1 MFLFLLGNLS
11 FSFFTNAAY
20 KFWKDVNGI
29 IHGKTIIVLNQARV
43 ISIAKVSV
51 SHARDFHG
59 FNERI
64 CSILESFPCLFLES
78 FPRRVKLEWH

>member
-59 FNERI
+59 FNGRF
-64 CSILESFPCLFLES
+64 CSILESFPRLFLES
-78 FPRRVKLEWH
+78 FPRCVKLEWH